1 MQDDQYEWRLLF
13 YSRHSYVTQRMAVE
27 SPIRLM
33 LQGARVSAMRLAIS
47 FELEHLFQQS
57 FRCQSAKSICCLGT
71 RARNQT
77 TINLA

>member
-1 MQDDQYEWRLLF
+1 
-13 YSRHSYVTQRMAVE
+13 MAGQ